1 MCEKEVS
8 TTWAGGCCNWCTLRN
23 NDYETHTSYGMHHS
37 KMCHICSSYALQA
50 LSSSRSHNQHCCVVV
65 KQQKQNSSSLAACLE
80 AVNNQLPRDLNGS
93 ILTDNAIGC
102 IQFVAG
108 GEVSHCNILCCDTLW
123 CKEAAAVATTQIAQS
138 AGSTIST
145 SCNQA
150 NWTSAGP
157 AQAYAGKPKMTGST
171 MAIADCTHYTAV
183 ALAMILNHVGR
194 VC

>member
-37 KMCHICSSYALQA
+37 KMCHICSSYALPA
-50 LSSSRSHNQHCCVVV
+50 LSSSRSHNQHCYVVV

-138 AGSTIST
+138 AGSAIST

-150 NWTSAGP
+150 NLASAGEKKRKD
-157 AQAYAGKPKMTGST
+157 YAFQHQFNEKPS
-171 MAIADCTHYTAV
+171 
-183 ALAMILNHVGR
+183 MILGCPGHQQVLHR
-194 VC
+194 LVQAEQT